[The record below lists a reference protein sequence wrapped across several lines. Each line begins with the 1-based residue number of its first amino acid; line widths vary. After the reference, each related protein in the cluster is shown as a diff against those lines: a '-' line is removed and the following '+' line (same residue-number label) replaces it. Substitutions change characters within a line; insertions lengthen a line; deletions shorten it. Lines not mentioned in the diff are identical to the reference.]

1 MEINVDQLLQ
11 QLKTK
16 AAITSDGQV
25 TVLRDLGSAEE
36 FIVTCLVAK
45 QVAFRA
51 GKVSTET
58 MSVDDLISA
67 GGLAQRIARQTIYNA
82 TSKLAQGRIIH
93 KQGNQFY
100 VDERIVLQYAAQNLP
115 QAAAS

>member
-1 MEINVDQLLQ
+1 MEINADEMLQ
-11 QLKTK
+11 QMKTA

-36 FIVTCLVAK
+36 FVVTCLVAK
-45 QVAFRA
+45 LLAFRA
-51 GKVSTET
+51 GKVPAET

-67 GGLAQRIARQTIYNA
+67 GGMAQRIARQTIYNS

-93 KQGNQFY
+93 KRGNQFY
-100 VDERIVLQYAAQNLP
+100 VDERILLQYAAQKLP